1 MANHVHI
8 MQPVSNNYI
17 IYIYMLVSD
26 LRFSSIAAGQNPQP
40 QQDNKKVIYTLH
52 IEIFQ
57 TPC

>member
-1 MANHVHI
+1 